1 MSKELSGK
9 VAIVTGGGRGLGL
22 GIARQL
28 ARQGAAVV
36 VVGRSARPLEVAVA
50 EISAESGV
58 ASFLTGDVSKPGD
71 VDRIVDQ
78 TMERHGRIDILVN
91 NAGIAEE
98 AEFLDVEEESW
109 DRVIGINL
117 TAVFLMSQ
125 RVGRKMAKNG
135 GGAIVNISSIEGHAA
150 DGPFASYVAAK
161 FGVRGITM
169 SGAVELAKHGI
180 RVNSVSPGWVHTK
193 MIEEAL
199 RPITLHHMIHDF
211 QRVPM
216 KRLVTVEEVA
226 AAVIFLASPA
236 ASGITGTD
244 LVVDCGTL
252 ADVHV
257 VYSLPQ
263 QEESAE

>member
-22 GIARQL
+22 GIAKRF
-28 ARQGAAVV
+28 ASQGAAAV
-36 VVGRSARPLEVAVA
+36 VVGRSAGPLEAAVA
-50 EISAESGV
+50 EISGEGGT
-58 ASFLTGDVSKPGD
+58 ASFLTGDVSKSSD
-71 VDRIVDQ
+71 VDRIVDE
-78 TMERHGRIDILVN
+78 TIKRHRRIDILVN

-98 AEFLDVEEESW
+98 AEFLDIEEDSW
-109 DRVIGINL
+109 DRVVGINL
-117 TAVFLMSQ
+117 TGVFLMSQ
-125 RVGRKMAKNG
+125 RAGRKMAKNG
-135 GGAIVNISSIEGHAA
+135 GGVIVNISSIEGHAA

-169 SGAVELAKHGI
+169 TGAVELAKYGI

-199 RPITLHHMIHDF
+199 RPVTLHHMIHDF

-216 KRLVTVEEVA
+216 KRLVTVDEVA
-226 AAVIFLASPA
+226 AAVVFLASPA

-252 ADVHV
+252 ADIHV

-263 QEESAE
+263 EEEAAE